1 MRCDQPISAGI
12 YWHGWVLEFFMGNLV
27 IAWLTCVMTDVKT
40 YFNCC
45 QRELF
50 GWTKN
55 IGKNYKLNGEKNQW
69 YMQEEG
75 PKFGPNHWL

>member
-1 MRCDQPISAGI
+1 
-12 YWHGWVLEFFMGNLV
+12 MGNLV

-50 GWTKN
+50 DWTKN
-55 IGKNYKLNGEKNQW
+55 IGKNYKKLNGGKNQW

>member
-1 MRCDQPISAGI
+1 MRCVQPISAGI
-12 YWHGWVLEFFMGNLV
+12 YWHDWVLEFFMGNLV

-40 YFNCC
+40 YFNYC

-50 GWTKN
+50 DWTKN
-55 IGKNYKLNGEKNQW
+55 IGKNYKLNGGKNQW

>member
-1 MRCDQPISAGI
+1 
-12 YWHGWVLEFFMGNLV
+12 
-27 IAWLTCVMTDVKT
+27 MTDVKT

-50 GWTKN
+50 DWTKN
-55 IGKNYKLNGEKNQW
+55 IGKNYKLNGGKNQR

-75 PKFGPNHWL
+75 PKFGPNH

>member
-1 MRCDQPISAGI
+1 
-12 YWHGWVLEFFMGNLV
+12 MGNLV

-55 IGKNYKLNGEKNQW
+55 IGKNYKLSGGKNQW

>member
-1 MRCDQPISAGI
+1 
-12 YWHGWVLEFFMGNLV
+12 MGNLV

-55 IGKNYKLNGEKNQW
+55 IGKNYKLLNGGKNQW